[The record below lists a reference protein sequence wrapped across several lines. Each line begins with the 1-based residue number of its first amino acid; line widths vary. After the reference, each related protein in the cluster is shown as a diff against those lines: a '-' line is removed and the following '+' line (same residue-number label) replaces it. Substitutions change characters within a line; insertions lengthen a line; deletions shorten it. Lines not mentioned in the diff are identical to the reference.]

1 MYNCSKKYRKRYD
14 VILYD
19 VNKYRKVH
27 QWQGQ
32 WDRPQ
37 RGERTRTFRDMG
49 KIGRYGSDS
58 SSATRR
64 CDGDDLPLVPAHSLV
79 AALRCSSRELLRSF
93 CVLPGLPPTAHT
105 VKECAGE
112 RLVSERDV
120 AIFSPPSCSFAWL
133 AFLLV
138 ACCCCFCSSCTTRA
152 SYCICR
158 LCTGMY
164 VPVRECKIPRS
175 TCTCTGNLIV
185 RRNS

>member
-1 MYNCSKKYRKRYD
+1 MAGPMGPTATGGKNTYLPRY
-14 VILYD
+14 
-19 VNKYRKVH
+19 
-27 QWQGQ
+27 
-32 WDRPQ
+32 
-37 RGERTRTFRDMG
+37 G
-49 KIGRYGSDS
+49 KIDRYGSDS

-120 AIFSPPSCSFAWL
+120 AIFSPPSCSFACWL

-138 ACCCCFCSSCTTRA
+138 ACCCCFCSSCTTELPTA
-152 SYCICR
+152 YV
-158 LCTGMY
+158 GY
-164 VPVRECKIPRS
+164 VPVCMYRYPV
-175 TCTCTGNLIV
+175 CTIRRFFGCLMFFVLLFHIVDFAFRARKKFEKNEKKIV
-185 RRNS
+185 R

>member
-120 AIFSPPSCSFAWL
+120 AIFSPPSCSFACWL

-138 ACCCCFCSSCTTRA
+138 ACCCCFCSSCTTELPTA
-152 SYCICR
+152 YV
-158 LCTGMY
+158 GY
-164 VPVRECKIPRS
+164 VPVCMYRYVNVKYLDLRVHVPV
-175 TCTCTGNLIV
+175 T
-185 RRNS
+185 